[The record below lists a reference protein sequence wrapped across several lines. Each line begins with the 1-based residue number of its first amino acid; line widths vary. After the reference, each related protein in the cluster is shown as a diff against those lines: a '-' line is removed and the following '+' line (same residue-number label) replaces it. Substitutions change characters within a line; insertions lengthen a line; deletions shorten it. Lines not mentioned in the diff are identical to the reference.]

1 MLPRVN
7 IGDAVPA
14 GRGTRLHVSVECLHA
29 ADCILLWPEATH
41 LWSATTE
48 TARVQPRTL
57 LTNVDCSRPVGVC
70 MSVEAR
76 LVRDS
81 IIPTSVDLTVS
92 TLLI

>member
-1 MLPRVN
+1 MRRHWGWHVCRARYMIACECRVS
-7 IGDAVPA
+7 DAA
-14 GRGTRLHVSVECLHA
+14 E
-29 ADCILLWPEATH
+29 CILLWPEATH

-48 TARVQPRTL
+48 TMRVQPSL
-57 LTNVDCSRPVGVC
+57 LINVDCSWPAGVC

-92 TLLI
+92 TLHI

>member
-1 MLPRVN
+1 MRRHWGWHVCRARYTIACECRVS
-7 IGDAVPA
+7 DAA
-14 GRGTRLHVSVECLHA
+14 E
-29 ADCILLWPEATH
+29 CILLWPEATH

-48 TARVQPRTL
+48 TMRIHAATL
-57 LTNVDCSRPVGVC
+57 LTYVDCSRPVDVC

-81 IIPTSVDLTVS
+81 IIPTSVDPTVS